1 MNSLNKKAL
10 RTAINESGLTITSI
24 AERIGISRETLYNKM
39 EKKSEFSASEIC
51 AMQAI
56 LGISN
61 AERDAIFFGN

>member
-1 MNSLNKKAL
+1 MNSLNAKELKKVIK
-10 RTAINESGLTITSI
+10 TSGITMTSI
-24 AERIGISRETLYNKM
+24 AERIGITRETLYNKM

-51 AMQAI
+51 AIQSI